1 MKTLMAKV
9 VPLVLATGLLAPSV
23 QAAEPALADILQG
36 VEATSWTQI
45 SYDDFIGGSWNQVG
59 QQLTFTF
66 VAEHTAHSA
75 TQEFWL
81 DAAFTPD
88 PYGYASVIFAGADV
102 PGATLT
108 VTLESVASR
117 ILFNSS
123 INAEQIAP
131 GGSAGDLQVWLSSSG
146 TYALAY
152 EDWIHSGPDYND
164 FVVTVSAVPEPGNFA
179 MLMAGLALLGAVA
192 KRRAKGRYVD

>member
-1 MKTLMAKV
+1 MRAMVAKL
-9 VPLVLATGLLAPSV
+9 VPLLVVAGIAAPSA
-23 QAAEPALADILQG
+23 QAAEPTLADILQG

-45 SYDDFIGGSWNQVG
+45 DYADFIGGSWNQVG

-66 VAEHTAHSA
+66 VAEHTAHAA

-81 DAAFTPD
+81 DATFTPD
-88 PYGYASVIFAGADV
+88 PYGYSSVIFSGADV

-123 INAEQIAP
+123 INADQLAP
-131 GGSAGDLQVWLSSSG
+131 GGDAGDLQVWLSASG

-152 EDWIHSGPDYND
+152 EDWIYGGSDYND
-164 FVVTVSAVPEPGNFA
+164 FVVTVSAVPEPANLA
-179 MLMAGLALLGAVA
+179 MLLAGLGLLGVA
-192 KRRAKGRYVD
+192 ARRKRK